1 MVVDFDEDEDV
12 EYSEEDLEHKEVYET
27 FMLVFNYVFV
37 IFIMVWTLRDLWSIH
52 INIKKCFYCIYYDFE
67 HKEIYELY

>member
-27 FMLVFNYVFV
+27 FMLVFNNVFV
-37 IFIMVWTLRDLWSIH
+37 IFIMV
-52 INIKKCFYCIYYDFE
+52 
-67 HKEIYELY
+67 